1 MWLEWS
7 HKLVLSSLIMQLV
20 YMAGYSDIIT
30 CLEAVTLT
38 ATNWV
43 QCRVI
48 SLIKINSLS
57 ANLTYTIAI

>member
-1 MWLEWS
+1 
-7 HKLVLSSLIMQLV
+7 
-20 YMAGYSDIIT
+20 MAGYSDMIT